1 MPNKNSTA
9 GKSKTLNS
17 SKPEEKKE
25 EGILRITCP
34 ACGRSARYKRGRVKN
49 PSVKEVDQYLM
60 KAQCRYCGQKLRV
73 KTK

>member
-17 SKPEEKKE
+17 SKPEEKE

-49 PSVKEVDQYLM
+49 PSVKEVDKYLM

-73 KTK
+73 KSK